1 MTKEKRNF
9 YSDISTVKA
18 SHTKIQC
25 KFSEKHNLQR
35 LIFLKHFHLRWTN
48 RSITDCTQVI
58 DEFEAKKGRIETAD
72 EKAIRHSKKRKFE
85 HELKPFF
92 L

>member
-1 MTKEKRNF
+1 M
-9 YSDISTVKA
+9 
-18 SHTKIQC
+18 
-25 KFSEKHNLQR
+25 QR

-85 HELKPFF
+85 HELKPTKFRKPAEHEQVHMID
-92 L
+92 